1 MVEFADNL
9 PTDED
14 QMPFDGNPHPLPGHL
29 LMNPNLFVGPQFP
42 EIGWDVL
49 QPPEMP
55 QENDIQ
61 HDDQEQDMVFEVD
74 EQESMILN
82 PSQNSG
88 SSVNGFEGNG
98 LPLQVGFVSTY
109 VYGHVIPPHMS
120 WKKLWEFVL
129 PQMLAKSVQ
138 PSLLSSPFLAVSL
151 TNSWESAPVPQVQL
165 SEKSMGHGSVLDLS
179 DFRRPVAC
187 ALTYEQSEYSIETG
201 LCSEHFVSPVSV
213 PKKRGRPRK
222 VQPPLVE
229 PANRHF
235 TRSSLKLDGYR
246 SRPVIEKTKKK
257 VQPRA
262 KLLLSQATSENLVQS
277 AMHPDNVAEEMVKI
291 TPANEDDGAGGATVQ
306 TPETPIP
313 VLQRVGRQLG
323 ISPDKLT
330 KEVLEAAP
338 SDQTKDLHHDD

>member
-1 MVEFADNL
+1 
-9 PTDED
+9 
-14 QMPFDGNPHPLPGHL
+14 
-29 LMNPNLFVGPQFP
+29 
-42 EIGWDVL
+42 
-49 QPPEMP
+49 
-55 QENDIQ
+55 
-61 HDDQEQDMVFEVD
+61 
-74 EQESMILN
+74 
-82 PSQNSG
+82 
-88 SSVNGFEGNG
+88 
-98 LPLQVGFVSTY
+98 
-109 VYGHVIPPHMS
+109 MS

-138 PSLLSSPFLAVSL
+138 PSLMSSPFMAISL
-151 TNSWESAPVPQVQL
+151 NSSWESAPVPQVRL

-179 DFRRPVAC
+179 DFRRPVAR
-187 ALTYEQSEYSIETG
+187 ALTYEQSECSIKSG
-201 LCSEHFVSPVSV
+201 LFSKHPVSPVSV

-229 PANRHF
+229 PANRCF

-246 SRPVIEKTKKK
+246 PRPVIEKTKKK

-262 KLLLSQATSENLVQS
+262 KLLLSQVTSENLVQS
-277 AMHPDNVAEEMVKI
+277 ARHSDNVAKEIVKV
-291 TPANEDDGAGGATVQ
+291 TTANEEDGDEGATVQ

-338 SDQTKDLHHDD
+338 SYQTKVLHHDD